1 MNNFVRKLQLFC
13 DAVTGNLLKLR
24 VNYDFYVRK
33 RISISSHVEPT
44 LMVTLTSYGH
54 RLRHSVQYTLY
65 SILKQELRPAKI
77 VLWVDSNAFADAP
90 MPCGLQF
97 MQQYGVEIKEYAPK
111 IRSYKKLIPALL
123 EYPDMHHV
131 IVDDDLYYSSNFT
144 KVLFDEHQRQPEAII
159 SLATT
164 KPEFS
169 ADGASL
175 LPYRCWKHHVA
186 PNSAFDYH
194 PMSLLQLGYG
204 GVFYPQDTFD
214 EEVLNEAV
222 FSRLCPIAD
231 DLWFYIQSIR
241 MQRAKYAPI
250 RSGVKYY
257 QIDLIRQYLSRDRL
271 TQSNKAE
278 GQNDIQLRQLMEH
291 YQLPLEVLSGGV
303 HPCSPSEN

>member
-1 MNNFVRKLQLFC
+1 MAGIKRKIQLLA
-13 DAVTGNLLKLR
+13 DIVVGNLLKCR
-24 VNYDFYVRK
+24 INYDLYVRK
-33 RISISSHVEPT
+33 RISVSPEVEPT

-90 MPCGLQF
+90 IPRGLQF
-97 MQQYGVEIKEYAPK
+97 LQQYGVEIKEYAPK

-144 KVLFDEHQRQPEAII
+144 KVLFEEHQRQPKAIL

-164 KPEFS
+164 QPEFS
-169 ADGASL
+169 TDGASL
-175 LPYRCWKHHVA
+175 MPYRCWKHHIA
-186 PNSAFDYH
+186 PNSVFDYN

-204 GVFYPQDTFD
+204 GVFYPQDAFD

-222 FSRLCPIAD
+222 FSQLCPIAD

-241 MQRAKYAPI
+241 MQYPKYAPI

-271 TQSNKAE
+271 TQSNKTE

-291 YQLPLEVLSGGV
+291 YQLPLEVLSDGA
-303 HPCSPSEN
+303 PSCSPSEN